1 MDTSEDTRVALVTGA
16 SSGIGQATARAL
28 ARDGFTVAVCARRR
42 ERLEAMSGGSIH
54 AYVCDVTVGEQVR
67 ATVAR
72 IVADHGRLDALVNCA
87 GGVFNARL
95 EDTTAQQIHDL
106 LARNLLGVI
115 DMTRAAIPALREAKG
130 AIVNVSSTL
139 VTRPIAGVSIY
150 SATKGAIEALSTAL
164 ALELGEDGI
173 RVNVVR
179 PTLVHTEIWE
189 AAGMPRPVFDAMID
203 ELGRK
208 YPAGRPGEPED
219 VAELIAYLVSD
230 KAGWVTGSIVT
241 VDGGHSVGGVERG

>member
-1 MDTSEDTRVALVTGA
+1 MATKRDGRVALVTGA
-16 SSGIGQATARAL
+16 SSGIGQAAAHAL
-28 ARDGFTVAVCARRR
+28 ARDGFSVAACARRR
-42 ERLEAMSGGSIH
+42 DRLEAMSGG
-54 AYVCDVTVGEQVR
+54 AVYPYVCDVTDGKQVR
-67 ATVAR
+67 MTVAEV
-72 IVADHGRLDALVNCA
+72 VADHGRLDALVNCA

-95 EDTTAQQIHDL
+95 EDATSEQIHDL

-150 SATKGAIEALSTAL
+150 SATKGAIEAMSTAL
-164 ALELGEDGI
+164 ALELGDDGI

-179 PTLVHTEIWE
+179 PTLVRTEIWE
-189 AAGMPRPVFDAMID
+189 AAGMPRPVFDAMVD

-208 YPAGRPGEPED
+208 YPVGRPGEPED

-230 KAGWVTGSIVT
+230 RASWMTGSIVT
-241 VDGGHSVGGVERG
+241 VDGGHSVGTVERS